1 MGPRSSKR
9 EKQKKRPVRFLLIL
23 AMISAFAF
31 GFFTSPIL
39 MKIVDQKLSGTT
51 TEISSPLGW
60 FLSFFGKEEEPS
72 EDPLPEPE
80 KPVLPEEPIL
90 PDQSY
95 SVKFSPFSFWR
106 LQLAFSN
113 QKEWAEEEQKR
124 FIEQGI
130 QVNYEETETGVILF
144 LGPFLTSNFAEEQLE
159 FATELGYPDAFPV
172 VWEWPEVESRMIESD
187 NELYTFAK
195 AVSAYDHIA
204 SLIFSD
210 HTERQLLNTEIQNL
224 LNTQYVFATEGQ
236 EVLWN
241 ESLLA
246 LQKGVNQAGDI
257 MLLKESI
264 MLRLN
269 DFRNMFLNRAET
281 E

>member
-23 AMISAFAF
+23 AMIGALAL
-31 GFFTSPIL
+31 GFFASPIL
-39 MKIVDQKLSGTT
+39 INIIDLRVGGVT
-51 TEISSPLGW
+51 TEINSPWRW
-60 FLSFFGKEEEPS
+60 FLSFLGKQ
-72 EDPLPEPE
+72 EDPNQEIPPEPE
-80 KPVLPEEPIL
+80 KPIY
-90 PDQSY
+90 PDQAF
-95 SVKFSPFSFWR
+95 SVKFSSFSFWR

-124 FIEQGI
+124 LTEQGI
-130 QVNYEETETGVILF
+130 QVHYEDTETGLIMF
-144 LGPFLTSNFAEEQLE
+144 LGPFLTSGKAEEQVD
-159 FATELGYPDAFPV
+159 FAAELGYPDAFPV
-172 VWEWPEVESRMIESD
+172 VWEWPEAESEMVESED
-187 NELYTFAK
+187 ELYTFAK
-195 AVSAYDHIA
+195 AVTAYNLLA
-204 SLIFSD
+204 NQIFSD
-210 HTERQLLNTEIQNL
+210 QADNQSLNSEIQNL
-224 LNTQYVFATEGQ
+224 LNTQYVFATEEQ

-264 MLRLN
+264 MFRLN